1 MSQVFG
7 TLCCTHVSAD
17 TPPLK
22 FLSMKFFLIHPGN
35 WKIFLEGFKVFCAVL
50 MKDKSSHIKNRKIW
64 WQKCVSV
71 MHCFFRNQLWWHL
84 FSYNPFRNVN
94 MCLLEAAMCEN
105 SRSSHFQSEWG
116 SKKFEDWGGLKT
128 FRTGAITDLRGDT
141 FHGGLSTPLHATF
154 KAHCI

>member
-84 FSYNPFRNVN
+84 FGYNNFRNVN

-105 SRSSHFQSEWG
+105 SRSSHFQSDWG
-116 SKKFEDWGGLKT
+116 SKKFEDWGGSEILGLGQLLIWAGGIL
-128 FRTGAITDLRGDT
+128 FMGGQYPITC
-141 FHGGLSTPLHATF
+141 HV
-154 KAHCI
+154 